1 MFHVS
6 LLAIPESG
14 SSLLGAAE
22 LLASVGT
29 AWELVV
35 TQATPQPVYQTCV
48 VGESVEPLRFD
59 RWTVQPDAA
68 IDHVGHTDA
77 IFIPSLWIQ
86 PGETFADRYQ
96 GIKDWLVDRYHDGA
110 ILCAACTG
118 VQLLADTGL
127 LDGEVATT
135 HWAYVDGLRSSHPSI
150 DVQPDKV
157 LVESGENRRLICSGG
172 HATWYDLVL
181 HLVGRTKG
189 KHAALQAAKFFLLQW
204 HTDGQTPYMAFREDL
219 RHGDAIVREAQ
230 EWLRN
235 HHSQADPVA
244 AIESLAGI
252 RPRSFK
258 RRFKQATGLSPLAYV
273 QHLRIDRAKE
283 LLEEG
288 RLSVDAISW
297 KVGYEDMA
305 FFNRLFKRITGL
317 TPSAYRRTFSLP
329 VSSPAARAATQRPAA
344 KGMTER

>member
-6 LLAIPESG
+6 LLAIPEAG
-14 SSLLGAAE
+14 SSLFGAAE

-29 AWELVV
+29 AWESVV
-35 TQATPQPVYQTCV
+35 SQARPQPVYETCV
-48 VGESVEPLRFD
+48 VGESIDPLRFD

-68 IDHVGHTDA
+68 IADVGHTDV

-86 PGETFADRYQ
+86 PGETFAGRHQ
-96 GIKDWLVDRYHDGA
+96 RVRDWLVECYRDGA

-118 VQLLADTGL
+118 VQLMADTGL

-135 HWAYVDGLRSSHPSI
+135 HWAYVDGLRASHPSI
-150 DVQPDKV
+150 DLQPDKV
-157 LVESGENRRLICSGG
+157 LVESGKDRRLITSGG

-189 KHAALQAAKFFLLQW
+189 KQAALQAAKFFLLQW
-204 HTDGQTPYMAFREDL
+204 HTDGQSPYMAFRENL
-219 RHGDAIVREAQ
+219 RHGDAVVREAQ
-230 EWLRN
+230 EWLRA
-235 HHSQADPVA
+235 HHSQPDPVA
-244 AIESLAGI
+244 VVEALAGI
-252 RPRSFK
+252 SPRSFK
-258 RRFKQATGLSPLAYV
+258 RRFKQATAHSPLAYV

-288 RLSVDAISW
+288 QLAVDAISW
-297 KVGYEDMA
+297 KVGYEDVA

-317 TPSAYRRTFSLP
+317 TPSAYRRKFSLP
-329 VSSPAARAATQRPAA
+329 GSLSTTGTGTRRPTS
-344 KGMTER
+344 K